1 MKVDIEIF
9 NDWHPRFEIASGATS
24 EYFRLMCF
32 TPDFINNAITY
43 IVSIRDNKKRIIKEF
58 EFEDLK
64 SALDC
69 YNNFEEEM
77 INDL

>member
-1 MKVDIEIF
+1 MKIDIEVF
-9 NDWHPRFEIASGATS
+9 DDWHPRFDMASEATS
-24 EYFRLMCF
+24 GYFRSMYF
-32 TPDFINNAITY
+32 IPDFINNAITY
-43 IVSIRDNKKRIIKEF
+43 IVSIRNNKKRIIKEF

-77 INDL
+77 INV